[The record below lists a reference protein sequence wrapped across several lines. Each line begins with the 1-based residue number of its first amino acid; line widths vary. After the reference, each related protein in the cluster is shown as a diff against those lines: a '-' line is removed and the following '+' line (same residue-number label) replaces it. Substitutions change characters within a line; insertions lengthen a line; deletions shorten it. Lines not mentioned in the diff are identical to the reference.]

1 MYKNKVHL
9 EFDAKSINEGL
20 ARVVV
25 AAFASQLN
33 PTLEEISD
41 IKTAVSEAVTNA
53 IIHGYDGAEG
63 TVYMD
68 CVMEESSISVTIR
81 DEGVGIDNIKLAMEP
96 LYTTKETEERSGMGF
111 VFMEVFMD
119 ELKVESEK
127 GVGTTIFMKKMISN
141 NGE

>member
-25 AAFASQLN
+25 AAFSSQLN
-33 PTLEEISD
+33 PTLEEVND
-41 IKTAVSEAVTNA
+41 MKTAVSEAVTNA
-53 IIHGYDGAEG
+53 IIHGYNGTEG

-68 CVMEESSISVTIR
+68 CALEGSVISVTIA
-81 DEGVGIDNIKLAMEP
+81 DKGVGIEDVEMAMKP
-96 LYTTKETEERSGMGF
+96 LYTTKESEERSGMGF

-127 GVGTTIFMKKMISN
+127 GAGTTVFMKKKISRK
-141 NGE
+141 E